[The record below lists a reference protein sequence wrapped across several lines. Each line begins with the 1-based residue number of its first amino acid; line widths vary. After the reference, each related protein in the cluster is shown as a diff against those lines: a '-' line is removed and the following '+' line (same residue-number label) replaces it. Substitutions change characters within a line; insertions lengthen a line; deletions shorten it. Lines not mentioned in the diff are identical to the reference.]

1 VAVPLLTAPP
11 EKEVWKFAPFIVNR
25 SRSLTVNQQPKQ
37 GGNMK
42 NRKMMLVKILLSFM
56 IVFAFAF
63 QAQAGE
69 VYKLAL
75 SLAITGP
82 TSDAGNPYSKGVA
95 DYFQYV
101 NDMKL
106 LGDAKIDCTIRDD
119 QYKTDVTKRN
129 FEDFIDMG
137 IVFYLNYSTGSTLA
151 LKRDFEEEQM
161 PTIPASFHAGNLID
175 SNYIF
180 LPIASYSAQ
189 AIGLAEYVVNNHKGA
204 TPRVAMFLHPSAFGR
219 GPLSDVEKAVKA
231 GLDMEIV
238 EVVEHGKNLD
248 NTAMLKRLQS
258 KGVQYVISQT
268 IQSPVATMIKDA
280 KRLGIA
286 ADSFGQKGKITFL
299 GCHYTGGNDLIALAG
314 SAAENYF
321 WTTSYIVTS
330 EPGVG
335 TDAQLALAKRYGRD
349 DKAANSHNYANGVM
363 VAQVAAEVIRRAQ
376 AKGKKVTK
384 ETLYE
389 ELLQMNG
396 MNAFYPVTTVGPVTY
411 SKTDHAGVDTLQLYS
426 VQNGNFKSMG
436 KPFIPEYT
444 SKIK

>member
-1 VAVPLLTAPP
+1 
-11 EKEVWKFAPFIVNR
+11 
-25 SRSLTVNQQPKQ
+25 
-37 GGNMK
+37 
-42 NRKMMLVKILLSFM
+42 MLFKITLAFM
-56 IVFAFAF
+56 IVFAFTF
-63 QAQAGE
+63 QAQAE
-69 VYKLAL
+69 TYNLAL

-82 TSDAGNPYSKGVA
+82 TSDAGNPYSKGVE
-95 DYFQYV
+95 DYFRYV

-106 LGDAKIDCTIRDD
+106 LGNDKIDCTIRDD

-129 FEDFIDMG
+129 FEDFLDMG

-161 PTIPASFHAGNLID
+161 PVIPASFHAGNLD
-175 SNYIF
+175 NSNYIF

-189 AIGLAEYVVNNHKGA
+189 AIGLAEYIVRNHKGA

-219 GPLSDVEKAVKA
+219 GPLSDVQKAVKA
-231 GLDMEIV
+231 GLDMNIV
-238 EVVEHGKNLD
+238 EVVEHGKDLD

-280 KRLGIA
+280 SRLGMVA
-286 ADSFGQKGKITFL
+286 TEFGQKGKITFT
-299 GCHYTGGNDLIALAG
+299 GCHYTGGNDLVALAG
-314 SAAENYF
+314 SAAENYY

-330 EPGVG
+330 EPSAGA
-335 TDAQLALAKRYGRD
+335 DAQIALAKKYGRD

-363 VAQVAAEVIRRAQ
+363 VAQVATECIRRAK
-376 AKGKKVTK
+376 AKGVKVTK
-384 ETLYE
+384 ESLYA

-396 MNAFYPVTTVGPVTY
+396 VNAFYPVTTVGPVTY
-411 SKTDHAGVDTLQLYS
+411 SKTDQAGVDTLQMYS
-426 VQNGNFKSMG
+426 VQDGKFVSVG